1 MKSSSSRSFRM
12 RSMTGF
18 GKGVSKNEEIEVT
31 VEIRSLNGKALRVRY
46 SVPRIF
52 NPLLNDI
59 EQKIKE
65 YLKKGEVD
73 LYISYKFSPS
83 FRTNLS
89 INYQVALDYI
99 KATEKIAA
107 LAGKELSISLRD
119 ILTLPDV
126 FQKDEI
132 DVLPYREVVIEALE
146 NALKL
151 LVNARKKE
159 GEKLKAYFKERLAI
173 IEDTLKDIENKVEE
187 IEKLLLKKLKEKV
200 KKLLE
205 DEKIDESFE
214 RRIELEVALLS
225 EKQDVSEEISRLYA
239 HIERFRELLEEE
251 KEPIGKTLDFL
262 CQEMHREINTLG
274 NKIKEIDITG
284 PVIKIKTEIA
294 RIKEQ
299 VQNVE

>member
-1 MKSSSSRSFRM
+1 M